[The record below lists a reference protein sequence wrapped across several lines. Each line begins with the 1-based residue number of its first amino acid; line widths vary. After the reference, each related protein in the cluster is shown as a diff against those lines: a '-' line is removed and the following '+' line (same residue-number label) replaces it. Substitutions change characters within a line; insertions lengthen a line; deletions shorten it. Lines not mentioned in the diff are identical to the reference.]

1 MMNLT
6 IEEVKVMRMALLK
19 APLARL
25 TLDLA
30 TRTDVWLAEQGWRL
44 ERHALPKVKY
54 QRNQRH
60 EYVWVELNN
69 Q

>member
-1 MMNLT
+1 MNLT
-6 IEEVKVMRMALLK
+6 IEEVKVMRLALQK

-30 TRTDVWLAEQGWRL
+30 TRTDKWLADQGWKL
-44 ERHALPKVKY
+44 EYRALPKVKY
-54 QRNQRH
+54 QRQKH
-60 EYVWVELNN
+60 EYVWVEINN